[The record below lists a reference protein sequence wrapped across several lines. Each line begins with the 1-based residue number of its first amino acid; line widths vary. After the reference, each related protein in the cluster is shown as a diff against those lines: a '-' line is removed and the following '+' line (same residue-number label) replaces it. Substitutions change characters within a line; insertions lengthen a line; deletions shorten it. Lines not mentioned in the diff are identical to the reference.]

1 MGLSLVVVLLSYLF
15 RREQQCLG
23 LVSLRHLSEFL
34 PSRSSGSCLWPLGKW
49 QSLFSPRQ
57 RESLSPSSAFLSQVL
72 SSFPSPARMLNI
84 ISSKIWGFEHKRK
97 NVVLLTVYPLGTA
110 NTLGWGKRKAQTRK
124 WHPTPVLLPGKSHG
138 QRSLVGYSPR
148 GHRESDTT
156 ERLHFAH
163 FILSHWRRKWQPT
176 PVFLPGE
183 SHGQRSLE
191 GHGPWG
197 QGELDTTE
205 VTKHART
212 HLPDRRKVHGKCKL
226 IITINHPATPS
237 NTLFSSRLEFKI
249 LSQTSKASII
259 WILPAFLVFI
269 FLSQALQNRI
279 RWLDGTPRS
288 MDMNLIKL
296 QKTVK
301 DREAWHAAVSG
312 VAKPLIQLS
321 DWTAMTM
328 VSQGTV
334 VFHGCVPASLCG
346 PISPG
351 NTTSLTCKDA
361 TQWLSL
367 WGDFSWLPQI
377 GIVTLFCRSHYS
389 LWYFSSLLI

>member
-1 MGLSLVVVLLSYLF
+1 M
-15 RREQQCLG
+15 
-23 LVSLRHLSEFL
+23 
-34 PSRSSGSCLWPLGKW
+34 
-49 QSLFSPRQ
+49 
-57 RESLSPSSAFLSQVL
+57 
-72 SSFPSPARMLNI
+72 
-84 ISSKIWGFEHKRK
+84 
-97 NVVLLTVYPLGTA
+97 
-110 NTLGWGKRKAQTRK
+110 
-124 WHPTPVLLPGKSHG
+124 PGKSHG
-138 QRSLVGYSPR
+138 QRCLVGYSPR

-279 RWLDGTPRS
+279 R
-288 MDMNLIKL
+288 
-296 QKTVK
+296 
-301 DREAWHAAVSG
+301 
-312 VAKPLIQLS
+312 
-321 DWTAMTM
+321 
-328 VSQGTV
+328 
-334 VFHGCVPASLCG
+334 
-346 PISPG
+346 
-351 NTTSLTCKDA
+351 
-361 TQWLSL
+361 
-367 WGDFSWLPQI
+367 
-377 GIVTLFCRSHYS
+377 
-389 LWYFSSLLI
+389 

>member
-1 MGLSLVVVLLSYLF
+1 MGLSPVVVLPSYLF

-23 LVSLRHLSEFL
+23 LASLRHLSEFL
-34 PSRSSGSCLWPLGKW
+34 LSRSSGSCLWPLGRW

-97 NVVLLTVYPLGTA
+97 NVVLPTVSPLGTA
-110 NTLGWGKRKAQTRK
+110 NTLGWRKRKAQTRK

-163 FILSHWRRKWQPT
+163 FILSHWRRAWQLT

-183 SHGQRSLE
+183 SHGQRSPE

-197 QGELDTTE
+197 QRESDMTE

-237 NTLFSSRLEFKI
+237 NSLFFFQIR
-249 LSQTSKASII
+249 
-259 WILPAFLVFI
+259 V
-269 FLSQALQNRI
+269 QN
-279 RWLDGTPRS
+279 S
-288 MDMNLIKL
+288 
-296 QKTVK
+296 
-301 DREAWHAAVSG
+301 
-312 VAKPLIQLS
+312 
-321 DWTAMTM
+321 
-328 VSQGTV
+328 
-334 VFHGCVPASLCG
+334 
-346 PISPG
+346 
-351 NTTSLTCKDA
+351 
-361 TQWLSL
+361 
-367 WGDFSWLPQI
+367 
-377 GIVTLFCRSHYS
+377 
-389 LWYFSSLLI
+389 